1 MGRRE
6 LYVVRRQGKSG
17 ELHLHGVA
25 EHLRRAAHCLH
36 PTTSYHFISSHAT
49 IAWSFR
55 SPCFGVEVGVGAVKL
70 VKFFALVLRLYITIV
85 SMGVRYQKASQLL
98 LLVLH
103 GFLHVNNLNTLMLPA
118 MHLSRILLLIGE
130 LSFAFHVR
138 FHVPG
143 YV

>member
-1 MGRRE
+1 
-6 LYVVRRQGKSG
+6 
-17 ELHLHGVA
+17 
-25 EHLRRAAHCLH
+25 
-36 PTTSYHFISSHAT
+36 
-49 IAWSFR
+49 
-55 SPCFGVEVGVGAVKL
+55 
-70 VKFFALVLRLYITIV
+70 
-85 SMGVRYQKASQLL
+85 MGVRYQKASQLL